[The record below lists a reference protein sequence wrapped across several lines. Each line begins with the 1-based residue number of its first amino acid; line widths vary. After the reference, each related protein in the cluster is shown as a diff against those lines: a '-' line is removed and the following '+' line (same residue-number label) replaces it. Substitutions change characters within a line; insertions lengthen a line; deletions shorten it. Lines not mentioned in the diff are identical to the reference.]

1 MSLEE
6 IYQATLDK
14 WGSEAQYD
22 QMIEECAELIAALKH
37 YKRGRI
43 GENEV
48 IEELA
53 DVTLMLGQ
61 LSWMLGTEKVD
72 QAITAKLSKLDRL
85 LNNNDDGEN

>member
-1 MSLEE
+1 MSLEK
-6 IYQATLDK
+6 IYQATLNK

-53 DVTLMLGQ
+53 DVNLMLGQ

-72 QAITAKLSKLDRL
+72 QAITAKLNKLDRL
-85 LNNNDDGEN
+85 LNANDEGEN